1 MEVLEL
7 SDGIYKICRK
17 IMNLVYL
24 NFLWIFFS
32 ILGLLIFGV
41 FPATVA
47 LFSVCRQL
55 IRGDE
60 DIHIT
65 TFFWTTYKKEFIKAN
80 SFGVIFMIFY
90 FILYIDFFMIF
101 QWGGFL
107 QYLFWPL
114 VLITLILIMI
124 TVFFFPVYV
133 HFQLSYWQYFKQ
145 AFLCSVVSPMAIIA
159 IVFYTLLIYILFNI
173 VPGAIPLIAVSL
185 LAMIMMHTALNA
197 FNKIARQ
204 QRIEVQSS

>member
-1 MEVLEL
+1 MSILEI

-17 IMNLVYL
+17 ITNLIYL
-24 NFLWIFFS
+24 NFLWVFFS
-32 ILGLLIFGV
+32 TLGLLIFGF

-60 DIHIT
+60 DIRIT
-65 TFFWTTYKKEFIKAN
+65 SFFWTTYKKEFIKAN
-80 SFGVIFMIFY
+80 SFGVVFMAFY

-133 HFQLSYWQYFKQ
+133 HFQLPYWQYFKQ
-145 AFLCSVVSPMAIIA
+145 TFLCSIVSPMAIIT
-159 IVFYTLLIYILFNI
+159 IVIYMLLIYILFNI

-185 LAMIMMHTALNA
+185 LAMMIMHTTLNA
-197 FNKIARQ
+197 FNKIAQ
-204 QRIEVQSS
+204 QKRIEVQSS

>member
-1 MEVLEL
+1 MEI
-7 SDGIYKICRK
+7 SDGIYTICRK
-17 IMNLVYL
+17 ITHLLYL

-32 ILGLLIFGV
+32 VLGLVIFGI

-55 IRGDE
+55 IRGVE
-60 DIHIT
+60 DVRIT

-80 SFGVIFMIFY
+80 SFGVMFMVFY

-107 QYLFWPL
+107 HYLFWPL
-114 VLITLILIMI
+114 VLITLILTMI
-124 TVFFFPVYV
+124 TLFFFPVYV
-133 HFQLSYWQYFKQ
+133 HFQLPYWQYFKQ
-145 AFLCSVVSPMAIIA
+145 AFLCSVVSPMTIIA

-185 LAMIMMHTALNA
+185 LAMMMMHTALNA
-197 FNKIARQ
+197 FNKIAQ
-204 QRIEVQSS
+204 QQSTEVQSS